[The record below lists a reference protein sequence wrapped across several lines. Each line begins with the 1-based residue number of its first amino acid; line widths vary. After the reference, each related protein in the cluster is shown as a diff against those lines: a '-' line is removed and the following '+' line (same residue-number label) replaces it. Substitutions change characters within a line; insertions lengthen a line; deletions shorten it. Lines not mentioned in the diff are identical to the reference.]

1 MVPAITLDNTSDF
14 SPVPPKI
21 TDRSP
26 NPRTLLL
33 SPPSL
38 SSHPERLDN
47 VVAAHDRNATDIQM
61 LDRLSLS
68 LVSLPPTTYDIIL
81 ILTDADSTR
90 AESKKLLNGDLLSR
104 VVKSLKPGGKLRSQD
119 GKYAIEDADER
130 RNAIFAGLMLE
141 GDDVVKPDHEGTQS
155 VPLRF
160 GKKKS
165 EGGAAAVTSAVGTG
179 AVSLNLN
186 GKRKNGP
193 PDPTQPAGVGFIDFS
208 DGFGESEVD
217 DDDDELIDE
226 DTLLDEEDL
235 KRTVVQRT
243 SRYPDFSS
251 TLIRITYY
259 SSLAPECRPKT
270 GKRRRA
276 CKDCTC
282 GLAQRLEAEDKAK
295 RSNADQA
302 LAKLKSDELAEVDF
316 TVQGKVGSCGNCALG
331 DAFRCDGCP
340 YIGLPAFKPGEEVRL
355 VNDEV
360 QL

>member
-1 MVPAITLDNTSDF
+1 MAPVIALENTSNL
-14 SPVPPKI
+14 SPVSLGN
-21 TDRSP
+21 TDTSTT
-26 NPRTLLL
+26 PRTLLL

-38 SSHPERLDN
+38 SSHPEKLDN
-47 VVAAHDRNATDIQM
+47 VLAAHDRNATDIQM

-68 LVSLPPTTYDIIL
+68 LVSLPPMTYDIIL
-81 ILTDADSTR
+81 ILTDADNTR
-90 AESKKLLNGDLLSR
+90 AESKKLLGGDLLSR
-104 VVKSLKPGGKLRSQD
+104 IAKSLKPGGKIRSQD
-119 GKYAIEDADER
+119 GKFGAEDADER
-130 RNAIFAGLMLE
+130 RDAIFAGLVLE
-141 GDDVVKPDHEGTQS
+141 GDDLVRPNHEATQL
-155 VPLRF
+155 VPLWF

-165 EGGAAAVTSAVGTG
+165 EGGSAAVTTAAGTG

-186 GKRKNGP
+186 GKRTNGP
-193 PDPTQPAGVGFIDFS
+193 SEVSQPVGVGFADFG
-208 DGFGESEVD
+208 DDFGEPEVD
-217 DDDDELIDE
+217 DDDDGELIDE
-226 DTLLDEEDL
+226 DTLLNEDDL
-235 KRTVVQRT
+235 RRPVVQRMFT
-243 SRYPDFSS
+243 LHISRS
-251 TLIRITYY
+251 LGCITHHAF
-259 SSLAPECRPKT
+259 LAPECRPKT

-302 LAKLKSDELAEVDF
+302 LAKLKSDDLAEVDF

-355 VNDEV
+355 VDDEV